1 MLVTMSRASES
12 PFDRIISALRDVPAW
27 MAQLPDSAMGDVV
40 IQSRQVIDMVEGVSA
55 EATRR
60 FEKSGAYKADGALG
74 IVPWMRVNGKLTGAA
89 AYERVETARQLGSL
103 PKTEEALARG
113 EIGYQHAVAM
123 AKTAEH
129 VGVAAVRKAEAK
141 LLDAAQTMDPG
152 AFVTVAK
159 NFEHQVDAA
168 AALTEANHAHER
180 RYLSIG
186 EPVNGLARIDGQLV
200 PEAAAVV
207 RSAIEPYM
215 KPRKGDERNA
225 GQRAHDGLV
234 EALSR
239 RSGSR
244 LAEGQANGASGKSGA
259 SGSSPRPLLI
269 IKTTVDTLA
278 GIAGAPAG
286 QLEWGGTIPAET
298 VRRMA
303 CDSAI
308 TRITGVGELENEIT
322 RAART
327 IPPATRRAL
336 VARDGHCVF
345 PGCDRPSPWCAG
357 HHLRFWSDDGP
368 TKLDNLALVCG
379 PHHRRVHEEG
389 WTLQRIEGRWLAKP
403 PALKVVPHARSA

>member
-1 MLVTMSRASES
+1 MLVTMSRSIES
-12 PFDRIISALRDVPAW
+12 PFERIISALRDVPAW
-27 MAQLPDSAMGDVV
+27 MGQQPDSAMGDVV
-40 IQSRQVIDMVEGVSA
+40 IQSRQVIDMVEAVSA

-89 AYERVETARQLGSL
+89 AYEHVETARQLGSL

-123 AKTAEH
+123 ARAAEH
-129 VGVAAVRKAEAK
+129 VGAAAVRRADGK
-141 LLDAAQTMDPG
+141 LLEAAQSMDPG

-159 NFEHQVDAA
+159 DFEHQVDAD
-168 AALTEANHAHER
+168 AALTEANRAHER

-186 EPVNGLARIDGQLV
+186 EPVNGLVRIEGQLV
-200 PEAAAVV
+200 LEAAAIV
-207 RSAIEPYM
+207 RTAIEPYM
-215 KPRKGDERNA
+215 KPRKGDDRSG

-234 EALSR
+234 QALSGR
-239 RSGSR
+239 TGASH
-244 LAEGQANGASGKSGA
+244 ANGASTKSAG
-259 SGSSPRPLLI
+259 PRPLLI

-298 VRRMA
+298 VRRLA

-308 TRITGVGELENEIT
+308 SRITGLGELENEIT
-322 RAART
+322 HAART

-336 VARDGHCVF
+336 VLRDGHCVF
-345 PGCDRPSPWCAG
+345 PGCDRPAPWCAG
-357 HHLRFWSDDGP
+357 HHLRFWSEGGA
-368 TKLDNLALVCG
+368 TKLDNLGLVCG
-379 PHHRRVHEEG
+379 PHHHKVHEEG
-389 WTLQRIEGRWLAKP
+389 WSLQRKDGRWIATP
-403 PALKVVPHARSA
+403 PPLKVMPRSRSA